1 MLYISREFTFD
12 SAHKIVD
19 YQGKCEN
26 LHGHT
31 YKLIVTVQGELKRD
45 GMVLDFS
52 ILKKVVNEN
61 IISVLDHKYLNEL
74 FEQPTTE
81 IIAQWIFDKLS
92 QLIKEYQC
100 SVYEV
105 VLYEGANNRV
115 IVR

>member
-12 SAHKIVD
+12 AAHKIVD

-52 ILKKVVNEN
+52 ILKKIVEEN

-92 QLIKEYQC
+92 QAMKEYQC
-100 SVYEV
+100 NLQIQFCLLLIESVMS
-105 VLYEGANNRV
+105 
-115 IVR
+115 